1 MNRRTTPAAR
11 NEQAE
16 TGRHVAAEKK
26 ERQTATVDAAV
37 HRRKFREDDRNRLAQ
52 GGDGG
57 AVARAAKNST
67 SKEQK
72 PGREMGAHQYDLGK
86 QDLLKLK
93 EEIEKTASVVQTRT
107 SSTSSSSYHTAAER
121 HSKSEPPASPGM
133 PQLRMFSW
141 DFGSDFAPVKPTQG
155 GPIGALPVKAQEYR
169 LIKDL
174 LNCMIGCDGVSIH
187 SRLDPHGKRVFSIDD
202 TADVSLREIAGRI
215 LPLCASYST
224 VMRFAEDKWEP
235 GQGLVNQA
243 LAAALRHL
251 LHDQFT
257 LVAQL
262 EHQLVNRGGLTL
274 QKMWFYVQPAL
285 AYMETLASVVRTLRK
300 ENCYGGKILGAL
312 HKRTV
317 SLTGDAKSRD
327 ICLHLIKAASVPY
340 FDMLERWVYRGH
352 IRDPNNE
359 FMVCD
364 KSQVKK
370 EDMSVDHSDNYWNSR
385 YALRPDMVPDFL
397 RPIQDKILITGKYH
411 NVILQCGEKP
421 KSSPEDRLCYSVDE
435 REYGEKIERSY
446 QLASRTLLDLLMQKV
461 DLMGRLRSVKHFF
474 LMDQGDFVVQF
485 MDMSEEELSKE
496 LDDIVP
502 TRLEVLL
509 QLALSTSS
517 VASDRYRDCVKHQV
531 LEWSL
536 LTQVEKI
543 MTSDGADKWEP
554 GQGLV
559 NQALAAAL
567 RHLLHDQF
575 TLVAQL
581 EHQLVNRG
589 GLTLQKMW
597 FYVQPALAY
606 METLASVIR
615 TLRKENCYGGKIL
628 GALHKRTVSLTGDAK
643 SRDICLHLIKA
654 ASVPYFDMLERWV
667 YRGHIRDPNHEFMVC
682 DKSQVKKEDMSVD
695 QSDNYWNS
703 RYALRPDMVPDF
715 LRPIQDKILIT
726 GKYHNV
732 ILQCGEKP
740 KSSPEDRLCYSVD
753 EREYG
758 EKIERS
764 YQLASRTLLDLLM
777 QKVDLMGRLRSVKHF
792 FLMDQGDFVVQFM
805 DMSEEELSKELDDIV
820 PTRLEV
826 LLQLA
831 LSTSSVASDRYRDC
845 VKHQVLEWSLLTQV
859 EKIMTS
865 DSAVH
870 GTVCQESISGHEAFT
885 LNYEVNWPLN
895 LVLSTT
901 SLGCYQMVFRY
912 LFYCTHVERMLSKAW
927 VLDKRSKRHGTPY
940 PTRAFGLRQR
950 MVDFVKNLQYFI
962 TVEVV
967 EPSWHVFQDK
977 MGRVQTIDEVLQLH
991 TELTDSFMSL
1001 CMLSNYPVFKVIYGI
1016 LGLCL
1021 DFASFIASVPYF
1033 DMLERWVYRG
1043 HIRDPNNE
1051 FMVCDKSQVKKEDM
1065 SVDHSDNYWNSR
1077 YALRPDMVP
1086 DFLRPIQDKIL
1097 ITGKYH
1103 NVILQ
1108 CGEKPKSSPEDRL
1121 CYSVDE
1127 REYGEKIERS
1137 YQLASRTLLDL
1148 LMQKVDLMGRL
1159 RSVKH
1164 FFLMDQGDFVVQFM
1178 DMSEEELSK
1187 ELDDIVPTRL
1197 EVLLQLALSTSSVAS
1212 DRYRDCVKHQVLE
1225 WSLLTQVEKIMTSD
1239 GAVHGTVCQESIS
1252 GHEAFTLNYEV
1263 NWPLNLS
1270 LGCYQ
1275 MVFRYLFYC
1284 THVERMLSK
1293 AWVLDKRSKRHGT
1306 PYPTRAFGLRQ
1317 RMVDFVK
1324 NLQYFIT
1331 VEVVEPSWHVF
1342 QDKMGRVQ
1350 TIDEV
1355 LQLHTELTD
1364 SFMSLCMLSNYPV
1377 FKVIYGILG
1386 LCLDFASFIQKQAS
1400 ECEAAKSQ
1408 LGYIA
1413 EDEDSARPE
1422 TPFDR
1427 KIGEVEESFNTS
1439 LSTLKE
1445 GIRRGLGGDRSG
1457 RGNSLVEMLHRI
1469 DFNEFYSTSQ
1479 SSGSL

>member
-1 MNRRTTPAAR
+1 MNQRTTPAAR
-11 NEQAE
+11 NETE
-16 TGRHVAAEKK
+16 TGRRVATEKK
-26 ERQTATVDAAV
+26 ELQTATVDVAATA

-57 AVARAAKNST
+57 AVARVTKNST

-72 PGREMGAHQYDLGK
+72 PGKETGTHQYDLGK

-93 EEIEKTASVVQTRT
+93 EEIEKTASAVQTRT

-141 DFGSDFAPVKPTQG
+141 DFGNDFAPVKPTQG
-155 GPIGALPVKAQEYR
+155 GPLGALPIKAQEYR

-174 LNCMIGCDGVSIH
+174 LNCMIGCDGISIH
-187 SRLDPHGKRVFSIDD
+187 SRLDPHGKRVFSVDD

-257 LVAQL
+257 LAAQL

-285 AYMETLASVVRTLRK
+285 AYMETLASIVRTLRK

-327 ICLHLIKAASVPY
+327 IGLHLIKAASVPY

-352 IRDPNNE
+352 IRDPNAE

-385 YALRPDMVPDFL
+385 YALRPDMVPKFL

-411 NVILQCGEKP
+411 NVILQCGAKP

-485 MDMSEEELSKE
+485 MDMAEEELSKE

-543 MTSDGADKWEP
+543 MTSDGA
-554 GQGLV
+554 
-559 NQALAAAL
+559 
-567 RHLLHDQF
+567 
-575 TLVAQL
+575 
-581 EHQLVNRG
+581 
-589 GLTLQKMW
+589 
-597 FYVQPALAY
+597 
-606 METLASVIR
+606 
-615 TLRKENCYGGKIL
+615 
-628 GALHKRTVSLTGDAK
+628 
-643 SRDICLHLIKA
+643 
-654 ASVPYFDMLERWV
+654 
-667 YRGHIRDPNHEFMVC
+667 
-682 DKSQVKKEDMSVD
+682 
-695 QSDNYWNS
+695 
-703 RYALRPDMVPDF
+703 
-715 LRPIQDKILIT
+715 
-726 GKYHNV
+726 
-732 ILQCGEKP
+732 
-740 KSSPEDRLCYSVD
+740 
-753 EREYG
+753 
-758 EKIERS
+758 
-764 YQLASRTLLDLLM
+764 
-777 QKVDLMGRLRSVKHF
+777 
-792 FLMDQGDFVVQFM
+792 
-805 DMSEEELSKELDDIV
+805 
-820 PTRLEV
+820 
-826 LLQLA
+826 
-831 LSTSSVASDRYRDC
+831 
-845 VKHQVLEWSLLTQV
+845 
-859 EKIMTS
+859 
-865 DSAVH
+865 VH
-870 GTVCQESISGHEAFT
+870 GTVCQESITGHEAFT

-912 LFYCTHVERMLSKAW
+912 LFYCTHVERMLLKAW
-927 VLDKRSKRHGTPY
+927 VLDKRSKRHGMPY

-1001 CMLSNYPVFKVIYGI
+1001 CMLSNYPIFKVIYGI

-1021 DFASFIASVPYF
+1021 DF
-1033 DMLERWVYRG
+1033 
-1043 HIRDPNNE
+1043 
-1051 FMVCDKSQVKKEDM
+1051 
-1065 SVDHSDNYWNSR
+1065 
-1077 YALRPDMVP
+1077 
-1086 DFLRPIQDKIL
+1086 
-1097 ITGKYH
+1097 T
-1103 NVILQ
+1103 
-1108 CGEKPKSSPEDRL
+1108 
-1121 CYSVDE
+1121 
-1127 REYGEKIERS
+1127 
-1137 YQLASRTLLDL
+1137 
-1148 LMQKVDLMGRL
+1148 
-1159 RSVKH
+1159 
-1164 FFLMDQGDFVVQFM
+1164 
-1178 DMSEEELSK
+1178 
-1187 ELDDIVPTRL
+1187 
-1197 EVLLQLALSTSSVAS
+1197 
-1212 DRYRDCVKHQVLE
+1212 
-1225 WSLLTQVEKIMTSD
+1225 
-1239 GAVHGTVCQESIS
+1239 
-1252 GHEAFTLNYEV
+1252 
-1263 NWPLNLS
+1263 
-1270 LGCYQ
+1270 
-1275 MVFRYLFYC
+1275 
-1284 THVERMLSK
+1284 
-1293 AWVLDKRSKRHGT
+1293 
-1306 PYPTRAFGLRQ
+1306 
-1317 RMVDFVK
+1317 
-1324 NLQYFIT
+1324 
-1331 VEVVEPSWHVF
+1331 
-1342 QDKMGRVQ
+1342 
-1350 TIDEV
+1350 
-1355 LQLHTELTD
+1355 
-1364 SFMSLCMLSNYPV
+1364 
-1377 FKVIYGILG
+1377 
-1386 LCLDFASFIQKQAS
+1386 SFIQKQAS

-1413 EDEDSARPE
+1413 EDKDSVRPE

-1445 GIRRGLGGDRSG
+1445 GIRQGLGGDRSG

-1469 DFNEFYSTSQ
+1469 DFNEFYSTCQ